1 MISAV
6 SRAREE
12 EKSSTNS
19 GISINVTKLVDNKK
33 EEEMIDKV
41 EGNKMT
47 EEDEVNIVGSISI
60 REEKKDEVPKE
71 ENKIDNE

>member
-1 MISAV
+1 MIHV
-6 SRAREE
+6 VPIEE
-12 EKSSTNS
+12 ENKEKKDEE
-19 GISINVTKLVDNKK
+19 GNKK